1 MDKAYR
7 DLPLGRIALTAFT
20 LAIGAARAGDSS
32 SLSTGDLKK
41 LSLEELM
48 DIEITSVSKRPENLN
63 EAASAV
69 QVITQE
75 DIRRSGATSLPEAL
89 RLASNLQVAQLNTRE
104 WAISARGFNA
114 TFANKLL
121 VMIDGRTVYTPLYS
135 GVFWDAQHVLLEDVE
150 RIEVISGPGGT
161 LWGSNAVNGVIN
173 IVTKSAEETQ
183 GLYLAGGGGSL
194 LRDFGEARSGG
205 KAGGGLFYRI
215 YGTHTDRNGLV
226 NAEGSDTHEPSALSQ
241 GGFRMDWRRSEADV
255 FMIQGDLYGSDFQA
269 PGPGETDLNGQD
281 VLANWTH
288 AFSPGSDMQAQ
299 VYFDRA
305 WRKAVFTPTVAYTD
319 ELRTYD
325 FDFHH
330 RFPLGSWQNILWGA
344 GYRWMQDESDNFPIF
359 SFLPAHKDLSRFNA
373 FAQDEIAFLSRRLKI
388 TLGTK
393 LEHEDYS
400 GFNLQPS
407 GRIAW
412 SPDARQTF
420 WGAVSRAVR
429 TPSRIDV
436 EFFAP
441 SPPYTVPTVHY
452 GGGPDFG
459 SEGLLAYESGYRV
472 QPMQRLSLSLATFY
486 NQYDGL
492 RSLELPDSLSPEY
505 RKSDPFSL
513 VFRNGLKADSRGAE
527 LSADFQ
533 AASWWKLRGGY
544 TYLESRIRQK
554 PGHTDLEIPFG
565 KWDDPAHQFSL
576 QSMLDLPGGF
586 EVNLSGYYVSS
597 LPDPHVQPRMNYSAG
612 LVWRHRGL
620 EVSVYGRDLADDQDP
635 EFGSGPQREEIPRSV
650 SGKVAWRL

>member
-1 MDKAYR
+1 MDGVRPFAPSAK
-7 DLPLGRIALTAFT
+7 TARAAFAFAAFAAVT
-20 LAIGAARAGDSS
+20 AGAAPGRDGFSLSS
-32 SLSTGDLKK
+32 SQLKK

-48 DIEITSVSKRPENLN
+48 DIEIISVSKRPESLS

-89 RLASNLQVAQLNTRE
+89 RLASNLQVAQLNARE

-135 GVFWDAQHVLLEDVE
+135 GVFWDAQHVLLEDVD
-150 RIEVISGPGGT
+150 RIEVVSGPGGT

-173 IVTKSAEETQ
+173 IVTKKADATQ

-194 LRDFGEARSGG
+194 LRDFAEARSGG
-205 KAGGGLFYRI
+205 KTGERAAYRI
-215 YGTHTDRNGLV
+215 YGSHADRNGLV
-226 NAEGSDTHEPSALSQ
+226 DAAGKDARNPSALSQ
-241 GGFRMDWRRSEADV
+241 GGFRVDWHRSEADDV
-255 FMIQGDLYGSDFQA
+255 MVQGDMYGTDFQA

-281 VLANWTH
+281 VLGAWSH
-288 AFSPGSDMQAQ
+288 VFSPESESQ
-299 VYFDRA
+299 VQIYFDRT
-305 WRKAVFTPTVAYTD
+305 WRKAVFTPTLAFTD

-330 RFPLGSWQNILWGA
+330 RFPLGSLQHIMWGA
-344 GYRWMQDESDNFPIF
+344 GYRWMQDEAGNFPIF
-359 SFLPAHKDLSRFNA
+359 AFLPAHKDFSRGNA
-373 FAQDEIAFLSRRLKI
+373 FAQDEILLFSRRLKI
-388 TLGTK
+388 TLGAK
-393 LEHEDYS
+393 LEYEEYS
-400 GFNLQPS
+400 HYNMQPS

-412 SPDARQTF
+412 SPDARQTL

-441 SPPYTVPTVHY
+441 TPPYAAPTPHY

-459 SEGLLAYESGYRV
+459 SEALLAYEMGYRL
-472 QPMQRLSLSLATFY
+472 QPTPRLALSLAAFY

-492 RSLELPDSLSPEY
+492 RSLEVADTLAKSLE
-505 RKSDPFSL
+505 
-513 VFRNGLKADSRGAE
+513 FRNGLEADSRGLE
-527 LSADFQ
+527 LAGNFQ
-533 AASWWKLRGGY
+533 AAKWWKLRGGY
-544 TYLESRIRQK
+544 TYMESDIRQK

-565 KWDDPAHQFSL
+565 KWNNPAHQFSL
-576 QSMLDLPGGF
+576 QSMLDLPAGF
-586 EVNLSGYYVSS
+586 EVNLTGYYVSS
-597 LPDPHVQPRMNYSAG
+597 LPDPHVQPRLNYSAG
-612 LVWRHRGL
+612 LVWRRQAL

-635 EFGSGPQREEIPRSV
+635 EYGSGPNREEIPRSV

>member
-1 MDKAYR
+1 MGYQGKGMDKAR
-7 DLPLGRIALTAFT
+7 QFLPSGRIVLSAFALS
-20 LAIGAARAGDSS
+20 IGAARAGDAS

-48 DIEITSVSKRPENLN
+48 DIEITSVSKRPENLS
-63 EAASAV
+63 EAASAI

-135 GVFWDAQHVLLEDVE
+135 GVFWDAQHVLLEDVD

-173 IVTKSAEETQ
+173 IVTKSAEKTQ
-183 GLYLAGGGGSL
+183 GLYLAGGGGGL

-205 KAGGGLFYRI
+205 KTGGNLFYRI
-215 YGTHTDRNGLV
+215 YGRHVDRNGLV
-226 NAEGSDTHEPSALSQ
+226 NADGTDTHEPSALSQ
-241 GGFRMDWRRSEADV
+241 GGFRMDWRRSEADA
-255 FMIQGDLYGSDFQA
+255 FMAQGDMYGSDFQA

-281 VLANWTH
+281 ILANWTH
-288 AFSPGSDMQAQ
+288 AFSPESDLQAQ
-299 VYFDRA
+299 VYFDRT
-305 WRKAVFTPTVAYTD
+305 WRKAVFTPTVAFTD
-319 ELRTYD
+319 ELKTYD

-330 RFPLGSWQNILWGA
+330 RFPLGSWQNIMWGA
-344 GYRWMQDESDNFPIF
+344 GYRWMQDEVENFQVF

-373 FAQDEIAFLSRRLKI
+373 FAQDEIALLSRRVKI

-393 LEHEDYS
+393 LEHEEYS

-407 GRIAW
+407 ARIAW
-412 SPDARQTF
+412 SPDTRQTL

-441 SPPYTVPTVHY
+441 TPPYAAPTLHY
-452 GGGPDFG
+452 AGGPDFE
-459 SEGLLAYESGYRV
+459 SEGLLAYEVGYRV

-492 RSLELPDSLSPEY
+492 RSLEFADVPNLGLE
-505 RKSDPFSL
+505 
-513 VFRNGLKADSRGAE
+513 FRNGLDADSRGAE
-527 LSADFQ
+527 LSGDFQ
-533 AASWWKLRGGY
+533 ASSWWKLRGGY
-544 TYLESRIRQK
+544 TYMESDIWQK

-576 QSMLDLPGGF
+576 QSMLDLPAGF
-586 EVNLSGYYVSS
+586 EMNVSGYYVSS

>member
-1 MDKAYR
+1 M
-7 DLPLGRIALTAFT
+7 
-20 LAIGAARAGDSS
+20 AIGAARAGEPS

-48 DIEITSVSKRPENLN
+48 DIEITSVSKRPENLS

-89 RLASNLQVAQLNTRE
+89 RLATNLQVAQSSTRE

-135 GVFWDAQHVLLEDVE
+135 GVFWDAQHVLLEDVD

-194 LRDFGEARSGG
+194 LRDFGEGRSGG
-205 KAGGGLFYRI
+205 KTDGNLFYRI
-215 YGTHTDRNGLV
+215 YGRHVDRNGLV
-226 NAEGSDTHEPSALSQ
+226 NAEGKDTHEPSELSQ
-241 GGFRMDWRRSEADV
+241 GGFRMDWRRSESDA
-255 FMIQGDLYGSDFQA
+255 FMAQGDMYGSDFQA

-281 VLANWTH
+281 ILANWTH
-288 AFSPGSDMQAQ
+288 AFSPESDLQAQ
-299 VYFDRA
+299 VYFDRT
-305 WRKAVFTPTVAYTD
+305 WRKAVFTPTVAFTD
-319 ELRTYD
+319 ELKTYD

-330 RFPLGSWQNILWGA
+330 RFPLGSWQNIMWGA
-344 GYRWMQDESDNFPIF
+344 GYRLMQDEVGNFQFF

-373 FAQDEIAFLSRRLKI
+373 FAQDEIAFLSRRVKI

-393 LEHEDYS
+393 LEHEEYS

-407 GRIAW
+407 ARIAFT
-412 SPDARQTF
+412 PDTRQTL

-441 SPPYTVPTVHY
+441 TPPYAAPTLHY
-452 GGGPDFG
+452 AGGPDFE
-459 SEGLLAYESGYRV
+459 SEGLLAYELGYRV
-472 QPMQRLSLSLATFY
+472 QPLRRLSLSLAGFY

-492 RSLELPDSLSPEY
+492 RSLEFADVPNLGLE
-505 RKSDPFSL
+505 
-513 VFRNGLKADSRGAE
+513 FRNGLDADSRGVE
-527 LSADFQ
+527 LSGDFQ
-533 AASWWKLRGGY
+533 AATWWKLRGGY
-544 TYLESRIRQK
+544 TYMESDIWQK
-554 PGHTDLEIPFG
+554 AGHTDLEIPFG

-576 QSMLDLPGGF
+576 QSMLDLPAGF
-586 EVNLSGYYVSS
+586 EMNVSGYYVSS

-620 EVSVYGRDLADDQDP
+620 EVSLYGRDLADDHDP

-650 SGKVAWRL
+650 SGKLAWRL